1 MVAVVLVIVEVAVV
15 EAMTELAHAVEAAA
29 EAERIVVV
37 LSVEVAV
44 VVWVSQA
51 HYFFPGHFV
60 GRERVSDCQ

>member
-1 MVAVVLVIVEVAVV
+1 MVSVIVEVAVV

-44 VVWVSQA
+44 VVWVSRA
-51 HYFFPGHFV
+51 HYFCQAHFV
-60 GRERVSDCQ
+60 GRGRASVCQ